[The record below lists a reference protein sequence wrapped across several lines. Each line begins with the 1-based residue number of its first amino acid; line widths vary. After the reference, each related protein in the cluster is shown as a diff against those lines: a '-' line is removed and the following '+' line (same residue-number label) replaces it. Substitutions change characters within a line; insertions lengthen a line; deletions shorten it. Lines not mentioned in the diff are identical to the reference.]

1 MRFSLNNKLTD
12 YTYTLQQFPE
22 NYLEYGYNNRKL
34 DRPVGLDY
42 ERIITNSTQRTNFR
56 CGTTRPRSKWV
67 RAGPYG

>member
-42 ERIITNSTQRTNFR
+42 ERIITNST
-56 CGTTRPRSKWV
+56 
-67 RAGPYG
+67 